1 MLNLRGFPFFR
12 AGKALKFLFSGKR
25 FCCLPEKDGNETQMR
40 DFRRVMRESR
50 GLSQEGNL
58 SQRRSHRS
66 PIFTSFES
74 VHPHLSL
81 SGMWGL
87 RPAVLDRGGECAWPY
102 PEQRYGQ
109 TTLPRFYPFPE
120 CL

>member
-40 DFRRVMRESR
+40 DFRRVMGESR
-50 GLSQEGNL
+50 GLSHEGNL

-74 VHPHLSL
+74 VHPLMSL
-81 SGMWGL
+81 SGLWGL
-87 RPAVLDRGGECAWPY
+87 RPARRGRMRTA
-102 PEQRYGQ
+102 
-109 TTLPRFYPFPE
+109 LPRAEVWSDDPPPLLPFPGVP
-120 CL
+120 LR